1 MIARVLANTGATVQA
16 RGMVFLAVDQL
27 VLLYSSESWVVAW
40 AMIKVL
46 EGFHHR
52 ASRQITRMMETRG
65 LGGEWE
71 YPPVVAALEAA
82 VIHPIM

>member
-46 EGFHHR
+46 EGFHHQVAR
-52 ASRQITRMMETRG
+52 RITEMTATC
-65 LGGEWE
+65 
-71 YPPVVAALEAA
+71 AA
-82 VIHPIM
+82 